1 LTFKISKND
10 LVTVLH
16 RSVVRSAADASH
28 QDTRVSFKSDVQE
41 SFKLLDSKTM
51 FALKDSQHKH

>member
-1 LTFKISKND
+1 
-10 LVTVLH
+10 
-16 RSVVRSAADASH
+16 VRSAADASH